1 MTDMDVLKL
10 QKAYGCDGSC
20 GGWAKSE
27 TGGLSSHIDSHN
39 LNLSNIVTSRHENDQ
54 ETLTEKAV
62 TMKVRAN
69 GSLKHLL
76 ERSVGTSDVW
86 ATIQIKYFVNKY

>member
-27 TGGLSSHIDSHN
+27 TGGLSSHISYHH
-39 LNLSNIVTSRHENDQ
+39 LNLINIVTSLYENISGDLDGKSSDNESPCEWIL
-54 ETLTEKAV
+54 ETSPG
-62 TMKVRAN
+62 KVC
-69 GSLKHLL
+69 
-76 ERSVGTSDVW
+76 
-86 ATIQIKYFVNKY
+86 